1 MIGPHLPKARLF
13 DIPTQLRAHKTVR
26 FCAVD
31 WELLAVRVGKSV
43 EFGPLQNEIGCEL
56 KRWRRGHAMQSSQ
69 VTKILVG
76 SSPVCLVSE
85 RSPLLR
91 IEKRLLS
98 ETRDRTNQGDRNN
111 DAANQAKSV
120 HRVIED
126 SIWNLMAPI
135 LRRCRM
141 FASLRQLRACRWID
155 DDT

>member
-13 DIPTQLRAHKTVR
+13 DIPTQVRAHQAVR

-31 WELLAVRVGKSV
+31 WELLAVRVGQSV
-43 EFGPLQNEIGCEL
+43 QFGPLQNEIGCEL
-56 KRWRRGHAMQSSQ
+56 KRRRRGHAMQSGQ

-76 SSPVCLVSE
+76 SSPVCLVSK

-98 ETRDRTNQGDRNN
+98 ETRNRTKKCDGHN

-126 SIWNLMAPI
+126 SID
-135 LRRCRM
+135 
-141 FASLRQLRACRWID
+141 S
-155 DDT
+155 